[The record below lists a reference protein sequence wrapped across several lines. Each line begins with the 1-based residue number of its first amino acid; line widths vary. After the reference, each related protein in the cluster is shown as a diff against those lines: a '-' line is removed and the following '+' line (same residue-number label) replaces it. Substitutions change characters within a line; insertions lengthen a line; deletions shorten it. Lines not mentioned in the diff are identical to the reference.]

1 MWSIFSYTHIGF
13 RHWLLSTH
21 SVIKIKKNKTTLPPT
36 TKTNFGIFNFDLE
49 SSQSP
54 WPHLISGSFVL
65 LANAFMKLW
74 VNYLF
79 CFVCIPCLSHV
90 PMLLTHSPIP
100 LTHTHTHMSVSYWV
114 ICHRGQVTRY
124 TLCTASKAGSHI
136 SETQVEI
143 NLYTYVYFLTTILL
157 NLRT

>member
-100 LTHTHTHMSVSYWV
+100 LTHTHTHTCLFLIESYATEDKLPGIHFV
-114 ICHRGQVTRY
+114 LLAKLEATSLKHRSQPVHLR
-124 TLCTASKAGSHI
+124 L
-136 SETQVEI
+136 
-143 NLYTYVYFLTTILL
+143 FLDNHTS
-157 NLRT
+157 